1 VGLPYRAS
9 ADPLCLLD
17 PDYFDTGIEMNKV
30 QKWLIKNLL
39 GVELKD
45 PPQPKQKP
53 NEQTRMYANAVP
65 NRFNQGFPSF
75 NTSEDLELVS
85 SLRNLRA
92 RSRALIRDAG
102 YAKSARRAVVDNVIG
117 TGIKMQPSVR
127 NSRNGFN
134 ERINESIGDAWSHW
148 MHGPNCHTGGSLHF
162 HDMERMCMGQV
173 FDAGEIFLRIHR
185 GTKFGYSNVPL
196 ALEVVEPERIVDG
209 YAYPGSVDPK
219 SGGVRMGIE
228 TDKFRKPIAYWIRDL
243 HPGDIRLNLEESDA
257 VTRVDASDVIHIYV
271 IDRWPQTRGI
281 PWLHAAHEKLQDVD
295 GYSEAEIIAAR
306 GAASYL
312 GTIETPEDTSTFAQD
327 APDNT
332 FQLGVEPGVWMKL
345 SPGEKANFVAPNR
358 PTAALD
364 PFMRYML
371 REISAAIG
379 VSYESLSHD
388 FSQSNYSSS
397 RLSLLHERDIWKA
410 LQMWW
415 IRVFR
420 HRLHREFMNA
430 AVLAGSIPGITP
442 IAFANDPENYM
453 HVRFR
458 PRGWSW
464 VDPQKEVAAAVQSV
478 KSGFST
484 VESIIEH
491 HGNGADLEE
500 VMIARQAELA
510 YMKELELAFD
520 TSPDV
525 YVPAESRGQVL
536 VGKDGIPAPAAVV
549 SGQGLAD
556 AGLTPPAGVG
566 TPEVPGL
573 AAPGIAKPQP
583 KKPTS
588 SDPPDPAD
596 EDEPIAAEGDTG
608 ERVLRF
614 PFRARRSY

>member
-1 VGLPYRAS
+1 MNGL
-9 ADPLCLLD
+9 
-17 PDYFDTGIEMNKV
+17 
-30 QKWLIKNLL
+30 QKWLIKKML
-39 GVELKD
+39 GVELRD
-45 PPQPKQKP
+45 PQQPKP
-53 NEQTRMYANAVP
+53 RSNEQSRMYANAIP

-102 YAKSARRAVVDNVIG
+102 YAQSARRTVVNNVIG
-117 TGIKMQPSVR
+117 TGIKMQPSVK

-134 ERINESIGDAWSHW
+134 ERINDAIGDAWSHW

-162 HDMERMCMGQV
+162 HDMERLCMGQV
-173 FDAGEIFLRIHR
+173 FDTGEIFLRIHR
-185 GTKFGYSNVPL
+185 GTKFGYSKVPI

-209 YAYPGSVDPK
+209 YAYPGSVSPK

-257 VTRVDASDVIHIYV
+257 VTRIDAADVIHIYV
-271 IDRWPQTRGI
+271 IDRWPQTRGV
-281 PWLHAAHEKLQDVD
+281 PWLHAAAEKLQDVN

-312 GTIETPEDTSTFAQD
+312 GTIETPEDSATFAEN

-332 FQLGVEPGVWMKL
+332 FQLGVEPGVWLKL

-371 REISAAIG
+371 REISAAVG
-379 VSYESLSHD
+379 VSYEALSND

-397 RLSLLHERDIWKA
+397 RLSLLNERDIYKA

-420 HRLHREFMNA
+420 HRLHREWMNA
-430 AVLAGSIPGITP
+430 AVLSGAIPGISA
-442 IAFANDPENYM
+442 IDYAQDPEKFIQ
-453 HVRFR
+453 VRFR

-464 VDPQKEVAAAVQSV
+464 VDPAKEVSAAVQSV

-500 VMIARQAELA
+500 VMTSRQAELA

-536 VGKDGIPAPAAVV
+536 IGKDGIPAPAAVV

-573 AAPGIAKPQP
+573 AAPGISRPAP
-583 KKPTS
+583 KAAAAPL
-588 SDPPDPAD
+588 DPEDV
-596 EDEPIAAEGDTG
+596 DEPAAAEGEEE
-608 ERVLRF
+608 ERILRF
-614 PFRARRSY
+614 PFGSRRSY